1 MVIYPPTNQ
10 SAHTATYHFVGIFAY
25 IFLLF
30 LIFSF
35 TAHDYSGLQYV
46 RPTRD
51 KAPYISEI
59 PINVPFALPGID
71 EAEQS
76 VNTGEY

>member
-1 MVIYPPTNQ
+1 
-10 SAHTATYHFVGIFAY
+10 
-25 IFLLF
+25 LF